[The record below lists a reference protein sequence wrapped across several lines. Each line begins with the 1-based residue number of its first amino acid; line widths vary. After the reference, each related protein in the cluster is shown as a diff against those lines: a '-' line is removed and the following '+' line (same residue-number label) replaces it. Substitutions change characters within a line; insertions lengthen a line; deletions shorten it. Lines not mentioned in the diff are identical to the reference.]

1 MNKVYNYLN
10 FHPNPEG
17 VVEILGTTYRITRVH
32 NLRHSERP
40 EFRGVSRPSFGV
52 WYIQPQRGVYL
63 RVELIPRLTDEER
76 VQSLVGKTFVV
87 KDRIDGTAILEIKE

>member
-17 VVEILGTTYRITRVH
+17 VVEILGTTYKITRVH
-32 NLRHSERP
+32 ILRHSERP
-40 EFRGVSRPSFGV
+40 EFRGTFQPSFGV

-63 RVELIPRLTDEER
+63 KVELTPRLTDEER

-87 KDRIDGTAILEIKE
+87 KDRVDGTAILEIKE

>member
-10 FHPNPEG
+10 SHPNPEG
-17 VVEILGTTYRITRVH
+17 VVEILGTTYRITRIH

-63 RVELIPRLTDEER
+63 RVELIPMLTNEER
-76 VQSLVGKTFVV
+76 VQLLIGKTFVV
-87 KDRIDGTAILEIKE
+87 KSHIDGNAVFEIKE

>member
-17 VVEILGTTYRITRVH
+17 VVEILGTTYRITRIR

-40 EFRGVSRPSFGV
+40 EFRGIFQPSFGV

-63 RVELIPRLTDEER
+63 KVELI
-76 VQSLVGKTFVV
+76 
-87 KDRIDGTAILEIKE
+87 

>member
-10 FHPNPEG
+10 SHPNPKG
-17 VVEILGTTYRITRVH
+17 VVEILGTTYRITRIH

-63 RVELIPRLTDEER
+63 RVELISKLTDEER
-76 VQSLVGKTFVV
+76 VQSLVGKTLVV
-87 KDRIDGTAILEIKE
+87 KDRINGKATLEIKG

>member
-1 MNKVYNYLN
+1 MNKVNNYLDS
-10 FHPNPEG
+10 HPKPEG

-63 RVELIPRLTDEER
+63 RVELITKFTDEER
-76 VQSLVGKTFVV
+76 IQSLVGKTFVV
-87 KDRIDGTAILEIKE
+87 KNRIDGTAILEIKR